1 MYCVSDYLKEPEN
14 GFETYEELWTY
25 YGDEDCVFIESVDK
39 PFSMRTDCR
48 KHT

>member
-14 GFETYEELWTY
+14 GFEVYEELMTFY
-25 YGDEDCVFIESVDK
+25 SEEDCIFISSVDK
-39 PFSMRTDCR
+39 PHSMRTDCR